1 VVLSGTA
8 RMVESAIIA
17 FTTFFATVAPMDVAA
32 IYATLTAKATAA
44 RRREMAAKAILVA
57 AGILLLMAL
66 FGNEAL
72 RLLGVTLPALRIAG
86 GILLFL
92 IGLDMVFALH
102 TGGVS
107 TTEAESQEA
116 ARREDIS
123 VFPMATPLIAGP
135 GAIGAVVLQMA
146 GSTGDA
152 VQQAVI
158 VSMLLLVLV
167 VTWALMLIAGSVSR
181 LLGVTGLNVVQRVM
195 GILLCALAVQYVI
208 DGIAATNL
216 LR

>member
-1 VVLSGTA
+1 
-8 RMVESAIIA
+8 MVEPAIIA
-17 FTTFFATVAPMDVAA
+17 FTTFFATVAPMEVAA
-32 IYATLTAKATAA
+32 IYATLTAKATAV

-146 GSTGDA
+146 GSTGD
-152 VQQAVI
+152 VIQQAVI

-181 LLGVTGLNVVQRVM
+181 LFGVTGLNVVQRVM

>member
-1 VVLSGTA
+1 
-8 RMVESAIIA
+8 MVESAIIA

>member
-1 VVLSGTA
+1 
-8 RMVESAIIA
+8 MVEPAIIA

-32 IYATLTAKATAA
+32 IYATLTAKATAV

-57 AGILLLMAL
+57 TGILLLMAL

-107 TTEAESQEA
+107 TTEAESEEA

-146 GSTGDA
+146 GATGDVA
-152 VQQAVI
+152 QQAVI

>member
-1 VVLSGTA
+1 
-8 RMVESAIIA
+8 MVEPAIIA

-32 IYATLTAKATAA
+32 IYATLTAKATAV
-44 RRREMAAKAILVA
+44 RRREMAVKAILVA
-57 AGILLLMAL
+57 TGILLLMAL

-146 GSTGDA
+146 GSSGDV

-216 LR
+216 LAGA